1 MLYGLEK
8 KINQSE
14 SIRSILTLFRKK
26 FVKVE
31 VQFFKNENKVIFL
44 TYLAKWDI

>member
-26 FVKVE
+26 IVKVE
-31 VQFFKNENKVIFL
+31 VQFFKNENKVKLYISNLFS
-44 TYLAKWDI
+44 